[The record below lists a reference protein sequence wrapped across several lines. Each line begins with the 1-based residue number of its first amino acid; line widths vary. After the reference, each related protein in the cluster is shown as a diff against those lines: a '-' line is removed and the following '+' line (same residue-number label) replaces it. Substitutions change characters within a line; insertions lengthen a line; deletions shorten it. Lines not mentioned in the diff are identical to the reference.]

1 MAEFTVGTG
10 SLAVSGDVDVATV
23 DAFIA
28 RAEEAFAG
36 ADGALVIDVG
46 GVTFID
52 SSGLGALV
60 RIHKS
65 AQEKG
70 LGMRLVNVPTAVSR
84 IFDLTGLG
92 SLFFPDEE

>member
-10 SLAVSGDVDVATV
+10 SLTVSGDVDVATV
-23 DAFIA
+23 GDIIA
-28 RAEEAFAG
+28 RAEEAFVG
-36 ADGALVIDVG
+36 ADGALVIDLG

-70 LGMRLVNVPTAVSR
+70 LSMRLVNVPASVSR